1 MTRRL
6 AFLLPAGVALLA
18 GLDSGLLL
26 LGLPAPVTTQRLPDA
41 HGMVM
46 VLGFVGTVIA
56 LERAVALRR
65 RAGFAAPALL
75 GIGGLLVTSPAP
87 LRLGQLAMVAGA
99 AALVAVYVP
108 LWRRQ
113 RDDAVLVQA
122 FGAVLA
128 TGGAMLWLGG
138 MSVAHLLPWLAS
150 FIVLTIAG
158 ERLELARVM
167 LLATTTVG
175 QLIGLSAMI
184 TLGTV
189 LTLLWPVVGY
199 PVFGLSLL
207 ALVGWLMAHDVA
219 RRTIRAQ
226 GLPRFMAGCLLAGYA
241 WLAVAGA
248 IWLSAGGV
256 TDGPAY
262 DAVIHAVFLGFTMS
276 MIMAHAPVILP
287 AVLGCRLPYHPVMI
301 AAPVLLHTSLV
312 LRLVVGDWGGVDLAR
327 QIGGGLNVLAL
338 LGFAVLTAG
347 AAIRASSARPLAA
360 TTTIANAAAPTP
372 TPTPTPAAAAETPTP
387 TPAAA
392 AAIDAADTD
401 PGTAV
406 PAAGSSMTTGAGA

>member
-6 AFLLPAGVALLA
+6 AFLAPAGVALFA
-18 GLDSGLLL
+18 GLDGGLLL
-26 LGLPAPVTTQRLPDA
+26 LGLPAPVTTERLPDA

-65 RAGFAAPALL
+65 RSGFAAPALL
-75 GIGGLLVTSPAP
+75 GAGGLLVTSPAP
-87 LRLGQLAMVAGA
+87 LRLGQIAMAAGA

-113 RDDAVLVQA
+113 RDDSVLVQA

-128 TGGAMLWLGG
+128 TGAALLWLGG
-138 MSVAHLLPWLAS
+138 MSVSHLLPWLTG

-167 LLATTTVG
+167 MLATSTVG
-175 QLIGLSAMI
+175 QLLALSAMI

-189 LTLLWPVVGY
+189 LTLLWPVLGY
-199 PVFGLSLL
+199 PMFGLALL
-207 ALVGWLMAHDVA
+207 ALVCWLMVHDVA
-219 RRTIRAQ
+219 RRTIHAS
-226 GLPRFMAGCLLAGYA
+226 GLPRFMAGCLLAGYV

-248 IWLSAGGV
+248 IWALSGGV
-256 TDGPAY
+256 TEGPAY

-287 AVLGCRLPYHPVMI
+287 AILRCRLPYSPMMMASPI
-301 AAPVLLHTSLV
+301 LLHTSLI
-312 LRLVVGDWGGVDLAR
+312 LRLAVGDGYGVDLAR
-327 QIGGGLNVLAL
+327 KVGGGLNVLAL

-347 AAIRASSARPLAA
+347 AAVKASRAHPAHPAPPTADAETALTAA
-360 TTTIANAAAPTP
+360 GTLTTTV
-372 TPTPTPAAAAETPTP
+372 AE
-387 TPAAA
+387 
-392 AAIDAADTD
+392 
-401 PGTAV
+401 
-406 PAAGSSMTTGAGA
+406 S